1 MTRRTLLAL
10 LLSALSCGAQ
20 AAGSWQTARAGGQL
34 QVGGQL
40 LTTPELRAP
49 RALPPAA
56 AVTQFSWRITL
67 LRAAPPGFGIK
78 LCSVDRCLRLQGLQ
92 GTLRPGAHFPA
103 AGPFRFVY
111 SVASKGALL
120 PQVQVVNNQLTVN
133 YR

>member
-1 MTRRTLLAL
+1 MKKCAL
-10 LLSALSCGAQ
+10 LLLISALPFGAQ
-20 AAGSWQTARAGGQL
+20 AAGSWQATRAGGQL

-56 AVTQFSWRITL
+56 SVTQLSWRITL
-67 LRAAPPGFGIK
+67 LRAAPPGLGIK
-78 LCSVDRCLRLQGLQ
+78 LCSVDRCLRLEGLQ
-92 GTLRPGAHFPA
+92 GTLRPGPHFAA

-111 SVASKGALL
+111 SVATKGALL
-120 PQVQVVNNQLTVN
+120 PQVQIVSNQLTVN